1 MIRRRQTLAL
11 GLGLL
16 SPLPLLRP
24 ATAQQR
30 TQPARSVAVALR
42 AVASF
47 SILTDLVREVGGPR
61 VEVRSLVPLGQD
73 PHQFQPSPSD
83 VRGVTEA
90 GFFVINGL
98 GLEGWAERIAQAA
111 GFKGKGVVATKGLRA
126 LPAAH
131 NHARKGAKE
140 AHTHGAFDPHAWL
153 DVANVRIYVANIR
166 DGLAG
171 ADPDGAATYA
181 ARATDYLAK
190 LDALDAEIRAIVAP
204 IPRASRRIVTSH
216 EAFNYYGDAYDV
228 DFLAPVGLST
238 EQEPTPREFAAL
250 IAQIQRERI
259 RAVFLESGASARLI
273 EQIAREAKV
282 KIGGTLYAESL
293 TPAGGPAATYIDL
306 MRANTRMIAA
316 ALT

>member
-1 MIRRRQTLAL
+1 MIRRRHTLAI

-16 SPLPLLRP
+16 FPVHQ
-24 ATAQQR
+24 AVAQPR
-30 TQPARSVAVALR
+30 SQPARAPAVAVR

-47 SILTDLVREVGGPR
+47 SILADLVREVGGPR
-61 VEVRSLVPLGQD
+61 VGVRSLVPVGQD
-73 PHQFQPSPSD
+73 LHRFQPSPSD

-90 GFFVINGL
+90 GVFVINGL

-111 GFKGKGVVATKGLRA
+111 GFKGKGVVATKGLQA
-126 LPAAH
+126 LPAGH
-131 NHARKGAKE
+131 NDAKKGAGKSH
-140 AHTHGAFDPHAWL
+140 AHGAHDPHAWL
-153 DVANVRIYVANIR
+153 DVANIRVYVANIR
-166 DGLAG
+166 DGLTG
-171 ADPDGAATYA
+171 ADPGGAGTYA
-181 ARATDYLAK
+181 ERTTAYLSK
-190 LDALDAEIRAIVAP
+190 LDALDAEIRAILAP

-259 RAVFLESGASARLI
+259 RALFLESGTSPRMI
-273 EQIAREAKV
+273 EQIARETGV
-282 KIGGTLYAESL
+282 RIGGTLHAETL

-306 MRANTRMIAA
+306 MRTNTRAIAA
-316 ALT
+316 ALA